1 MQAHAVIG
9 AGFGDEGKGLITDYL
24 VHQGRPDLTMVVRFN
39 GGAQAGHTV
48 VTPQGKRHV
57 FSHFGSGTLAGAS
70 TFLSEHFIVNPHLF
84 CKEVGEL
91 VSVGCEEVTVIVDPR
106 AIVTTPYDMFIN
118 RAVERQRAGSRH
130 GSVGVGINETVERSG
145 HTGFKL
151 TVGDLWDEKRTLSML
166 RAIREHWVPQRL
178 KALGICGLDPETEAS
193 FASRHVIPV
202 FMDSVSAMR
211 ARVHQADA
219 AMASR
224 TAKRVIF
231 EGAQGL
237 LLDQNRLA
245 FMPYL
250 TRSNTGLQNVLPLC
264 AEMGV
269 DQLETV
275 YVTRPY
281 LTRHGAGP
289 LPTEGVGCQMII
301 KTGDAETNKSHEFQG
316 DFRTG
321 MLDLDLAGS
330 AIRGDIEKWGHH
342 KFGMMLG
349 MNFCLAVTCTDQIY
363 NRLISYRC
371 GGRIENEALG
381 LFLSKTL
388 PMEVGVRVNY
398 ISAGPTRVD
407 VRRAEAVMTSRI
419 AAI

>member
-1 MQAHAVIG
+1 MQAYAVIG

-106 AIVTTPYDMFIN
+106 AVVTTPYDMFIN

-130 GSVGVGINETVERSG
+130 GSVGVGINETIERSG

-202 FMDSVSAMR
+202 FMDSVSVMR
-211 ARVHQADA
+211 SRVHLGRCSHGQQDRKARDLRGRAGATARPEQARVHAVPDA
-219 AMASR
+219 VEHWAPERAAALCRDGSRPTRNGLRDATLSDASR
-224 TAKRVIF
+224 RWSSSDRRR
-231 EGAQGL
+231 GL
-237 LLDQNRLA
+237 PDDHQD
-245 FMPYL
+245 
-250 TRSNTGLQNVLPLC
+250 G
-264 AEMGV
+264 
-269 DQLETV
+269 
-275 YVTRPY
+275 
-281 LTRHGAGP
+281 
-289 LPTEGVGCQMII
+289 
-301 KTGDAETNKSHEFQG
+301 
-316 DFRTG
+316 
-321 MLDLDLAGS
+321 
-330 AIRGDIEKWGHH
+330 
-342 KFGMMLG
+342 
-349 MNFCLAVTCTDQIY
+349 
-363 NRLISYRC
+363 
-371 GGRIENEALG
+371 
-381 LFLSKTL
+381 
-388 PMEVGVRVNY
+388 
-398 ISAGPTRVD
+398 
-407 VRRAEAVMTSRI
+407 
-419 AAI
+419 